1 MARFRWRRYRRGY
14 RRYPRRFRRRG
25 YRRGRVIN
33 RSPRS
38 RVKVNFMVESFV
50 DLAWPSN
57 NATSSQLYISPF
69 YQNVSAAADK
79 YVGMFPCSLV
89 SQASY
94 LTFASCY
101 EQCRLIGCKVIITV
115 NTPIGASQNFTD
127 VTMYS
132 AIVRQ
137 FSLYDLEHNM
147 IPWQTLGASAS
158 SKRVTFVNNTV
169 NKLGRACYASDLQ
182 ERIDFVDSGSTYPY
196 GTEVTPGYH
205 DHTQLNNQDIACL
218 TCQTDTDSNVVH
230 PKFCPVF
237 VFQGNTSD
245 VRASSRTL
253 KLLVR
258 VTGTFEF
265 RGPRF
270 GQATLGAAKVAPA
283 AVDSKIPPPEGGNDM
298 DVVLP
303 DDPTQP
309 TTKRAKLDD
318 HDDDQCLPE
327 DERPPPALAADDDD
341 EDVFDRFD
349 KAPRAPK
356 EPDWMKKNALL
367 QSAKPRKPMTGREF
381 ASAFLNAFVDRD
393 KDGKISGEELA
404 RFISPLRAIPRP
416 VMDRLLS
423 KALKEDDPPP
433 PDPMTEKYGAVA
445 AAETEEEAKN
455 VSTGGTP
462 PK

>member
-1 MARFRWRRYRRGY
+1 MARFRFRRYRRY

-38 RVKVNFMVESFV
+38 RVKVNFMAESFI
-50 DLAWPSN
+50 DLAWPANSP
-57 NATSSQLYISPF
+57 TSSQVYISPF
-69 YQNVSAAADK
+69 YQNITAVAARYA
-79 YVGMFPCSLV
+79 GMLPASLV

-101 EQCRLIGCKVIITV
+101 EQCRLVGCKVIITV

-137 FSLYDLEHNM
+137 FSLYDMEHNM
-147 IPWQTLGASAS
+147 IPWQTLGASSS
-158 SKRVTFVNNTV
+158 SKRVTFVNNTI

-196 GTEVTPGYH
+196 GTEITPGYH
-205 DHTQLNNQDIACL
+205 DHTQLNDQSIACL

-230 PKFCPVF
+230 PKFCPMF

-245 VRASSRTL
+245 VRNSSRTL

-258 VTGTFEF
+258 LTGTFEF

-270 GQATLGAAKVAPA
+270 GQASAYGAKVAPA
-283 AVDSKIPPPEGGNDM
+283 ADAKIPPPEGGGDM
-298 DVVLP
+298 DIVLP

-309 TTKRAKLDD
+309 TVKRAKLDD
-318 HDDDQCLPE
+318 HDDDVCLPE
-327 DERPPPALAADDDD
+327 DERPPPDLADDDD
-341 EDVFDRFD
+341 DDVFDRFD
-349 KAPRAPK
+349 KAPK
-356 EPDWMKKNALL
+356 EPDWMSKNALL
-367 QSAKPRKPMTGREF
+367 QMSKPRKPMTGRQF

-393 KDGKISGEELA
+393 KDGKISGEEVA
-404 RFISPLRAIPRP
+404 RFIAPLRAIPRP
-416 VMDRLLS
+416 IMDRLLA
-423 KALKEDDPPP
+423 KALKEDEPPP

-462 PK
+462 TQK